1 MKLISLNTWGGKI
14 FEPLIDFISGACN
27 NSVVIK
33 NEAKDTDIFCFQE
46 IYDTKSD
53 IKQYNNEIR
62 ANLLMELTSIL
73 PDFQYFY
80 FPVLFDFDDS
90 ANRVN
95 FDLAFGLAIF
105 LKKNIEVTSNKNYF
119 IYKDKSFS
127 FLKKDFSNIATPMQ
141 VISFYL
147 SGKLFTIF
155 NFHGTPS
162 PAAKR
167 DTKKRLLQSEK
178 VKSIIDKSRGA
189 KILVGDF
196 NLSLNTKSIK
206 MFEKD
211 MKNLIREFNIKRTR
225 SALSPFWGKWNFQKY
240 ADYTFVSSDVLVKN
254 FQVPK
259 IRASDHLPMIL
270 EFS

>member
-1 MKLISLNTWGGKI
+1 MKLISLNTWGGRI
-14 FEPLIDFISGACN
+14 FEPLIDFI
-27 NSVVIK
+27 K
-33 NEAKDTDIFCFQE
+33 NESKDTDIFCFQE

-53 IKQYNNEIR
+53 IKQYNNAIR
-62 ANLLMELTSIL
+62 ANLLMELKNIL
-73 PDFQYFY
+73 PGFQHFY

-90 ANRVN
+90 ANRVH

-105 LKKNIEVTSNKNYF
+105 AKKNIKITSNKNYF

-127 FLKKDFSNIATPMQ
+127 YLKKDFSNIATPLQ
-141 VISFYL
+141 IINL
-147 SGKLFTIF
+147 NLNGKLFTIF

-167 DTKKRLLQSEK
+167 DTEKRLLQSEK
-178 VKSIIDKSRGA
+178 VKKIIDKSKGA

-211 MKNLIREFNIKRTR
+211 MKNLIREFDIERTR
-225 SALSPFWGKWNFQKY
+225 STLSPFWGEWDFQKY
-240 ADYTFVSSDVLVKN
+240 ADYTFISLDVLVKS